1 MKLPIEVEQVL
12 DLPTEEDAI
21 KVQRQCM
28 VADPQEHGP
37 SVPACSGPLTLSGRN
52 RGVSQT

>member
-1 MKLPIEVEQVL
+1 MMQEGKMKLPIEVEQVL

-28 VADPQEHGP
+28 VADPQEHG
-37 SVPACSGPLTLSGRN
+37 SLCARLLRPADTVR
-52 RGVSQT
+52 T